1 MYVLPDSETKAPADI
16 GGLERHTL
24 VWLSEEGW
32 SAARVSTEPQH
43 NVAFKLWQAQDW
55 PLIMRRVD
63 PDAPADQVCLGLPLP
78 PDEDTGAKVRIAL
91 RAHVSHIRK
100 TAPALELAAVLRSS
114 ESPWRTPLTALE
126 RDAADMRLRL
136 RVYGS
141 MAMQALTELPYVS
154 STSDVD
160 ILLHPDSRK
169 QLEDAITILSRHAAL
184 LPLDGEIVFPGG
196 AAVSWKEWRMAIANP
211 AKVMVKE
218 LRSVRLAATDSLLAL
233 LEPV

>member
-1 MYVLPDSETKAPADI
+1 MYVLPDTEAKAPADI
-16 GGLERHTL
+16 GGLERHML

-32 SAARVSTEPQH
+32 NVARASTEPQH
-43 NVAFKLWQAQDW
+43 NLAFKLWQAQDW
-55 PLIMRRVD
+55 PLIVRRVD
-63 PDAPADQVCLGLPLP
+63 ADAPADQVCLGLPLP

-100 TAPALELAAVLRSS
+100 MAPALELAAVLRSS
-114 ESPWRTPLTALE
+114 ESPWRAPLTALE
-126 RDAADMRLRL
+126 HDAAAMQLRL

-160 ILLHPDSRK
+160 ILFYPDSRK
-169 QLEDAITILSRHAAL
+169 QLEDGITILSRHAAL

-196 AAVSWKEWRMAIANP
+196 AAVSWKEWRMVIANP

-218 LRSVRLAATDSLLAL
+218 LRSVRLATTDSLLAL
-233 LEPV
+233 LERL